1 MSSELIQTSDKK
13 YCCEICKKPYTKKDS
28 LEKHKLLCE
37 YKSKSQQ
44 EKQIEFEELG
54 DIPNH
59 NQLVRIVQELA
70 IKYAKIE
77 ERLAEMQKWV
87 TKKKTKLNVVG
98 WLNMHAIPD
107 VGFQEWLTQ
116 YITVTPKHFELLF
129 DINLT
134 SVIQEIFE
142 HNLVGHDS
150 DESEQP
156 FRYPIRC
163 FSEKKSTIYICE
175 FVQNTAE
182 QQEQEQEQL
191 KPSWTKME
199 QSELSKLMTKI
210 HGKLLQNMILWK
222 EQNQAKFDDDSKIA
236 ERFNKAV
243 IKFMDMKYTL
253 DSNLAPYKSA
263 LYNYLKTDLK
273 GIMEYEFEF

>member
-1 MSSELIQTSDKK
+1 MSSELNQSSDKK

-116 YITVTPKHFELLF
+116 YITITPKHFELLF

-142 HNLVGHDS
+142 HNLGGHDS
-150 DESEQP
+150 DESEQS

-182 QQEQEQEQL
+182 QQEQEQL

-199 QSELSKLMTKI
+199 QSDLSKLMTKI